1 MNLPTT
7 SRITLHSISLN
18 TKQAKACT
26 TTTTMLVSGMIVVF
40 GLYL

>member
-26 TTTTMLVSGMIVVF
+26 TTTVLVSGMFVVF